1 MSRRRSKTCSPSD
14 ARFLSLLLRKRLPL
28 SISALCQEN
37 NEKLKK
43 RWQRCWKNLER
54 ENLLRTIDNSA
65 PSKKYLQ
72 LIAGLDRRQASLL
85 FQLRSGHIALN
96 QHLFRICKA
105 ESPACPQCQ
114 GITVETVRHYLL
126 DCPFYRNKQHSL
138 QRKLHCNTGS
148 LSFLLSS
155 PIAVMPLLKYVH
167 TTGRFKS
174 FFGKDAADKICTNSH
189 HNRELWLAAKKLES
203 NIRKAVSD
211 KRKQTLAQLHR

>member
-1 MSRRRSKTCSPSD
+1 M
-14 ARFLSLLLRKRLPL
+14 
-28 SISALCQEN
+28 
-37 NEKLKK
+37 KK
-43 RWQRCWKNLER
+43 CWQHRWKNSER
-54 ENLLRTIDNSA
+54 KNLLRTIDNSA
-65 PSKKYLQ
+65 PSKKYLR
-72 LIAGLDRRQASLL
+72 LISGLDCQQASLL
-85 FQLRSGHIALN
+85 FQPKTGHIALN
-96 QHLFRICKA
+96 QHLFRIHKA
-105 ESPACPQCQ
+105 ELPACPQCQ
-114 GITVETVRHYLL
+114 GIMVKTVRHYLL
-126 DCPFYRNKQHSL
+126 DCPFYRNERHSL
-138 QRKLHCNTGS
+138 QRKLHRNTGS